1 MTTDTLIE
9 RLARD
14 LQPVRPL
21 PRPGVRTAMWLS
33 AAAIYLTL
41 IAVPLT
47 SSADVAANTAGGMR
61 FFIPQLLAIVT
72 GIVAAVA
79 AFASVVPGYSR
90 RVWIAAAAAAA
101 AWAASLAIGAR
112 GQWSQPLDPTLPSE
126 WVCVALIVGSGAPLM
141 LATAQMLRRGAPFN
155 PPLTAAL
162 GALAVTSLANV
173 SACITHP
180 HTNNAVTFAWHGITL
195 LVLVTVSVL
204 MSRRILGSPGGDRI
218 VMEGQ

>member
-1 MTTDTLIE
+1 MFYVAAGALASGVLI
-9 RLARD
+9 
-14 LQPVRPL
+14 V
-21 PRPGVRTAMWLS
+21 GS
-33 AAAIYLTL
+33 GIYCVTKGNKSLGTFL

-47 SSADVAANTAGGMR
+47 SSADIAANTAGGMG

-90 RVWIAAAAAAA
+90 RVSVAAAAAAA

-112 GQWSQPLDPTLPSE
+112 DQWSQPLDPTLPSE
-126 WVCVALIVGSGAPLM
+126 WVCVALIVGSGMPLM
-141 LATAQMLRRGAPFN
+141 LAVAPMLRRGAPFN

-173 SACITHP
+173 VACVTHP
-180 HTNNAVTFAWHGITL
+180 HVNNAVTFVWHALTL
-195 LVLVTVSVL
+195 LVLVMVSAM
-204 MSRRILGSPGGDRI
+204 MSPRIFGSPRAFR
-218 VMEGQ
+218 